1 MPDDPTVDV
10 GTDDTE
16 GLEVDEANDAD
27 KDIDMEGDEE
37 AKDGSQRD
45 EEEQVNGDEE
55 PAEAADE
62 AVDPDVG
69 RKQ

>member
-10 GTDDTE
+10 GTNDME
-16 GLEVDEANDAD
+16 GLEVDEANNAD

-45 EEEQVNGDEE
+45 EEE
-55 PAEAADE
+55 
-62 AVDPDVG
+62 
-69 RKQ
+69 